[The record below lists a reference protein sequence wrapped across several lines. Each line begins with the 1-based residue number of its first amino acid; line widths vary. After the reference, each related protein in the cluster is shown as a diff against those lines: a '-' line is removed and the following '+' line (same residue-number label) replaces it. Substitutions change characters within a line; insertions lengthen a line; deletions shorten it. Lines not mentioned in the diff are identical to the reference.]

1 MPHQLRIAR
10 PVADLECTETMYCQ
24 GLGLRVLG
32 RFENHQGFDGI
43 MLGVAGADYHFEFTH
58 CRSHPVKPASTV
70 EDLLVF
76 YISSEHEWKARCAA
90 MRTAGFATVASFNPY
105 WVVSGRTFEDRDG
118 YRIVLQHAEW
128 KND

>member
-10 PVADLECTETMYCQ
+10 PVANLVRTKAMYCE

-32 RFENHQGFDGI
+32 SFENHQGFDGI
-43 MLGVAGADYHFEFTH
+43 VLGVAGADYHFEFTYRR
-58 CRSHPVKPASTV
+58 CHPVKPEPTV
-70 EDLLVF
+70 EDLLVL

-90 MRTAGFATVASFNPY
+90 MTAAGFEQVASFNPY
-105 WVVSGRTFEDRDG
+105 WAASGRTFEDLDG
-118 YRIVLQHAEW
+118 YRIVLQRAEL